1 MGIRSALRRMLGVNE
16 HIVIN
21 KETAYVWTEKLMRFK
36 GKNAVITGGT
46 GSIGGAICNR
56 LAREG
61 ATVFVCGRNT
71 EKLQNTVEKI
81 IADGGNAVTIKLDV
95 SDEGDIDRAFEEI
108 AKRGNIDIL
117 VNCAGCSTREKKKD
131 LHEQS
136 VNVIDENLNINLRG
150 CILCSRKA
158 AEMMAKQGFGKIINI
173 SSIVGMNGKPKHAE
187 YAAAKAGV
195 IALTKAQA
203 IEMGKYGVTVNC
215 VSPGLIPREDADDEK
230 LGGAANTNCL
240 SKVGK
245 PEDISNA
252 VAFFASNEA
261 DFITG
266 QNLPVD
272 GGRSL
277 GLKGD

>member
-1 MGIRSALRRMLGVNE
+1 MGIRGMLRQILGVDE

-21 KETAYVWTEKLMRFK
+21 KETKYVQVEKLMRFE
-36 GKNAVITGGT
+36 GKNAVVTGGT
-46 GSIGGAICNR
+46 GSIGGAICMR
-56 LAREG
+56 LAKEG

-71 EKLQNTVEKI
+71 EKLEKTVQEI
-81 IADGGNAVTIKLDV
+81 IADGGKAVALKLDIT
-95 SDEGDIDRAFEEI
+95 DEKDIDRAFDE
-108 AKRGNIDIL
+108 AAGQGNIDIL
-117 VNCAGCSTREKKKD
+117 INCAGCSTREKKKD

-136 VNVIDENLNINLRG
+136 ITVIDENLDINLRG
-150 CILCSRKA
+150 AMLCSRA
-158 AEMMAKQGFGKIINI
+158 GAEKMVKQGFGKIINI
-173 SSIVGMNGKPKHAE
+173 SSIVGINGKPKHAE

-195 IALTKAQA
+195 IALTKSQA
-203 IEMGKYGVTVNC
+203 IELGKYGITVNC
-215 VSPGLIPREDADDEK
+215 VSPGLIPREDASDEK
-230 LGGAANTNCL
+230 LGGAINTNCL
-240 SKVGK
+240 SRVGK

-252 VAFFASNEA
+252 VAFFASSEA

>member
-1 MGIRSALRRMLGVNE
+1 MGIRSALRRILGVNE
-16 HIVIN
+16 YVVVN
-21 KETAYVWTEKLMRFK
+21 KETKYVQTEKLMRFK
-36 GKNAVITGGT
+36 DKNAVVTGGT
-46 GSIGGAICNR
+46 GSIGGAICTR
-56 LAREG
+56 LAKEG
-61 ATVFVCGRNT
+61 ATVFVCGRNV
-71 EKLQNTVEKI
+71 EKLEKNVNDI
-81 IADGGNAVTIKLDV
+81 ISDGGNAVAIKLDV
-95 SDEGDIDRAFEEI
+95 SDEKDIDRAFDEI
-108 AKRGNIDIL
+108 LKHGNVDIL

-136 VNVIDENLNINLRG
+136 ISVIDEDLNINLRG
-150 CILCSRKA
+150 AILCSRKA
-158 AEMMAKQGFGKIINI
+158 AGVMAKQGFGKIINI
-173 SSIVGMNGKPKHAE
+173 SSIVGTNGKPKHAE
-187 YAAAKAGV
+187 YSAAKAGV
-195 IALTKAQA
+195 IALTKSQA

-215 VSPGLIPREDADDEK
+215 VSPGLIPREDADDDK
-230 LGGAANTNCL
+230 LGGALKTNCL

-252 VAFFASNEA
+252 VAFFASEEA